1 LSGYVTVADISGLGE
16 TVKHKLN
23 QDWNPQNQM
32 ALDLESLEI
41 D

>member
-16 TVKHKLN
+16 TAEHKLS